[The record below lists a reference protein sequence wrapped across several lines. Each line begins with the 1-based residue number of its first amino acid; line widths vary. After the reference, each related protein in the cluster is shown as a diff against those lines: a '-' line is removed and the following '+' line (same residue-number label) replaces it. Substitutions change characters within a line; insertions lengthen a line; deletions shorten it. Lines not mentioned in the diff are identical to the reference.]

1 MLVKLFFNQLLNR
14 LRSEVHALE
23 VQKIE
28 IQKISEK
35 FFFRSEKK
43 PYHPNMSQSINQT
56 IDEGYTSFT
65 SNASFEHQTQKTP
78 KIHSSKT
85 TEAQLK
91 SLYSISKLIYD
102 NNTARLY
109 KATCRKTNQ
118 PVIIKRMLK
127 TKSSPD
133 EITLAVQANQVRIVE
148 S

>member
-1 MLVKLFFNQLLNR
+1 MRRNKEYNKSYLSYVTYQSTKPSMKVTLPSPPTLPSNTKP
-14 LRSEVHALE
+14 
-23 VQKIE
+23 QK
-28 IQKISEK
+28 
-35 FFFRSEKK
+35 
-43 PYHPNMSQSINQT
+43 N
-56 IDEGYTSFT
+56 
-65 SNASFEHQTQKTP
+65 P
-78 KIHSSKT
+78 KIQSSKT

-91 SLYSISKLIYD
+91 SLDSISKLIYD

-109 KATCRKTNQ
+109 KANCRKTNQ

>member
-1 MLVKLFFNQLLNR
+1 
-14 LRSEVHALE
+14 
-23 VQKIE
+23 
-28 IQKISEK
+28 
-35 FFFRSEKK
+35 
-43 PYHPNMSQSINQT
+43 MSQSINQT

-65 SNASFEHQTQKTP
+65 SNASFEHQTLKNP
-78 KIHSSKT
+78 KIQSSKT

-133 EITLAVQANQVRIVE
+133 EITLAIQANQVCPEYTLPVLFVAEDNILHLCAAIFWEKFVWFYGGEERLFVCRR